1 VLSPVLLNL
10 SPHLL
15 DMKPQGRQLDIDGF
29 SAMFDRDSVGARVHF
44 RYRPDFKACKHFLIV
59 QHRVEA
65 VVLRDS
71 QRPTCLHSEAKNFV
85 C

>member
-1 VLSPVLLNL
+1 
-10 SPHLL
+10 
-15 DMKPQGRQLDIDGF
+15 MKPQVRQLDIDGF
-29 SAMFDRDSVGARVHF
+29 SAKVHDATAMFDRDSVGARVHF

-59 QHRVEA
+59 QHRVDA

-71 QRPTCLHSEAKNFV
+71 QRPMAVTCLHSEAKNFV